1 MLCRIADMIKKWHV
15 LKKYK
20 NMFTKKYKTACSDD
34 IIQKTECSE
43 DKIQKTACSEDILQK
58 TACSEDIIQ

>member
-1 MLCRIADMIKKWHV
+1 MIKKRHV

-43 DKIQKTACSEDILQK
+43 DIIQK
-58 TACSEDIIQ
+58 TACSEDIIQKTECSEEIIQKNGMF